1 MAHHFDTG
9 FFVRKPAWHQLG
21 TVLPDWPGTFQ
32 EARRLAGLTWDVLQT
47 PVYVASTD
55 VDGNVDFNPTYDEVE
70 GWQLLR
76 RSDNN
81 AILSIQ
87 KDSYAVI
94 GNGEFGNIIDY
105 VMNGNVKGTANLKFE
120 TLLSLH
126 GGKQIIATMYLDEPI
141 SLPGDPSAT
150 YPYMVFISRHD
161 GLGGMKLGPTAVR
174 VVCANTQAIAERQM
188 DSHGFAFTIRHTNN
202 WADRIEQARIA
213 VASNMGAF
221 KNWEITAEHFAKY
234 PVFTVEIENF
244 LDKWLPYSTNMT
256 DLQRRKMSERRS
268 QFIDLYTGPTCEG
281 IAGTKWGLLQAAYEM
296 VDHYQPAHN
305 LDTRIGRTLTRVDPN
320 KSLALEIVSKL

>member
-1 MAHHFDTG
+1 MAHHFDSG

-21 TVLPDWPGTFQ
+21 AVLPDWPGTFQ

-55 VDGNVDFNPTYDEVE
+55 VDGEVDFNPTYEEVP

-76 RSDNN
+76 RNDNN

-105 VMNGNVKGTANLKFE
+105 VMNGHIQGTSNLKFE

-141 SLPGDPSAT
+141 SLPGDPSET

-174 VVCANTQAIAERQM
+174 VVCANTQAIAEKQM

-213 VASNMGAF
+213 VAANMGAF
-221 KNWEITAEHFAKY
+221 KNWEVTANDFASKY
-234 PVFTVEIENF
+234 INDYAFESF

-256 DLQRRKMSERRS
+256 ERQHQNMTERRS
-268 QFIDLYTGPTCEG
+268 QLRGIYEGPTCAG
-281 IAGTKWGLLQAAYEM
+281 ISGTKWGLLQAAYEM

-305 LDTRIGRTLTRVDPN
+305 IDTRIGRTLTRIDPN
-320 KSLALEIVSKL
+320 KSLALEIVAKL